1 MTCSPHIQP
10 LQEDENGASTLQR
23 SRRCRA
29 RAEQEGRQGRQ
40 AGRNRCGAG
49 SVGGPGR
56 MAGRVVGGE
65 LEYIFGVN
73 VLWSEHNNVV
83 FSIY

>member
-1 MTCSPHIQP
+1 
-10 LQEDENGASTLQR
+10 
-23 SRRCRA
+23 
-29 RAEQEGRQGRQ
+29 
-40 AGRNRCGAG
+40 
-49 SVGGPGR
+49 